1 MVGKGHCWSA
11 ATCLCCLVLVSICSG
26 VKLSRYQCD
35 RAPRRSCLLDVSAG
49 GMPRRLRKGEGG
61 PIKGCS
67 KADELSNAYECSKAD
82 KFSSTDKFS
91 SAGGAPPPDRWNIL
105 VSCYDQWDAFRKRFL
120 LTVGEKQ
127 CVRDVKKQIEGAHGI
142 PVSLQQ
148 ILYQGKKLN
157 DDVVIKQLAKGIK
170 INLLNVTLVT
180 MLPHIFP
187 SSENNSANEWEKKK
201 KKKKKKKQLKQKI
214 KYFSYL
220 VLLEEYKNLL
230 NHLDQNNYVVSEE
243 DIAHSFNA
251 FCKKFPQMV
260 HSKGVSLDKIKE
272 EIEELRHVDR
282 KKLLLR
288 LGVDFPLMSNL
299 LVHRLKELISL
310 YYLGDVKSVVKFSLF
325 FFILYKYAN
334 YPPRVKRLFL
344 FLSVC
349 FLLAPCKAVYM
360 LLHFSFF
367 FVPRGVLFPGLTNIL
382 SASYQQILLCQ

>member
-26 VKLSRYQCD
+26 VKLSRYQCG

-170 INLLNVTLVT
+170 INLLN
-180 MLPHIFP
+180 
-187 SSENNSANEWEKKK
+187 
-201 KKKKKKKQLKQKI
+201 
-214 KYFSYL
+214 
-220 VLLEEYKNLL
+220 EYKNLL

-260 HSKGVSLDKIKE
+260 HSKGVNLDKIKE